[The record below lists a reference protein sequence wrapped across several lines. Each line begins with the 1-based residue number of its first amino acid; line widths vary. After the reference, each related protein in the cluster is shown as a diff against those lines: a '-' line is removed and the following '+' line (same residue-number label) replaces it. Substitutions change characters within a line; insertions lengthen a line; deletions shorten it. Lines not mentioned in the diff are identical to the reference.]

1 MKRKLGI
8 ALLII
13 ATVLAGTPEAVKQF
27 HDLNRALRHWAG
39 TNLGGSFLVYAE
51 DGSDR
56 ALPDR
61 YDYHQ
66 VAPPVRLT
74 TYGLTASLSQPA
86 THDDGDCP
94 LQHHRAI
101 ERTPYAVRSRRE
113 EAQTVEQ
120 VARNEQHVE
129 QHVERTI
136 ERAQLREIERA
147 LRLSARSFNG
157 ELSQEQVAIKLKS
170 LRMKPTTEALRW
182 RRTVPVKVAR
192 ANEGDLPFTFTLA
205 PESETKGF
213 DVEKIH

>member
-13 ATVLAGTPEAVKQF
+13 ATVLAGTPEAVRQF

-66 VAPPVRLT
+66 VAPPARLAN
-74 TYGLTASLSQPA
+74 YGLTASLSQPA
-86 THDDGDCP
+86 MHDDGNCP
-94 LQHHRAI
+94 LQHRRAI
-101 ERTPYAVRSRRE
+101 ERTPDVTRSTRE
-113 EAQTVEQ
+113 EVRAVEQAAPSQQHAERTVE
-120 VARNEQHVE
+120 RK
-129 QHVERTI
+129 
-136 ERAQLREIERA
+136 QLREIERA
-147 LRLSARSFNG
+147 LRVTVRSFNG
-157 ELSQEQVAIKLKS
+157 ELNEEQLALKLKT
-170 LRMKPTTEALRW
+170 LRMKPTTETLKA
-182 RRTVPVKVAR
+182 RRTVPVRVAR
-192 ANEGDLPFTFTLA
+192 INEGDLPFTYTLA

-213 DVEKIH
+213 DVDKIHR